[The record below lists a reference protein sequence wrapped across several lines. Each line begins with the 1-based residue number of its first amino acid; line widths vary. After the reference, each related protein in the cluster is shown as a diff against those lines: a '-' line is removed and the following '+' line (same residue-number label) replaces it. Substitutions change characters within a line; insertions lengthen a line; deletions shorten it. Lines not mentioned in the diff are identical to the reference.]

1 MTSMS
6 AVQMPVGEA
15 IPSLARWGISA
26 DADVV
31 YRALVTLGPQP
42 SIQVAQD
49 LGMTIRRVAE
59 ALDEL
64 LASDAVRVL
73 RRQPSR
79 PRTADSDRWCALAP
93 TDVIHTLR
101 RRRLRVVDPW
111 ELARQHL
118 ATVSGLDLA
127 SPPRRRNGE
136 QIRLL
141 RGIDLIRD
149 RITELADLER
159 QEHLSMSPEQA
170 ISAPAVVAAAP
181 LDKALL
187 RRGGRLRIL
196 GVPPAD
202 GDATGGHRAELAE
215 LGAEQRIADSLP
227 LKVMIF
233 DRTVAMLP
241 LDLLAPG
248 HGVLEVHEPGLV
260 RSLIALIGQHWSA
273 ARDPQQPAR
282 PPVRLSPRQIAL
294 IELMAAGHTDGAI
307 ARRLKISQRTIGYTM
322 RGLMD
327 RLHAE
332 NRFQLGLA
340 LSSQGIYRA
349 QGLR

>member
-6 AVQMPVGEA
+6 AVTMPIGVA
-15 IPSLARWGISA
+15 VPSLVRWGISA

-42 SIQVAQD
+42 TMRVAQD
-49 LGMTIRRVAE
+49 LGMTARRVAE

-64 LASDAVRVL
+64 VASDAVHAL
-73 RRQPSR
+73 RRHRSR
-79 PRTADSDRWCALAP
+79 PRTAHSDVWCAVAP
-93 TDVIHTLR
+93 TVVIDTLR
-101 RRRLRVVDPW
+101 RRRLRLADPW
-111 ELARQHL
+111 ELARRHL
-118 ATVSGLDLA
+118 ATVDGLDLSSA
-127 SPPRRRNGE
+127 SRHNGE
-136 QIRLL
+136 QLRLL

-149 RITELADLER
+149 RIAELAGQER

-170 ISAPAVVAAAP
+170 ISAPALVAAAP

-202 GDATGGHRAELAE
+202 GDVTGGHRTELTE
-215 LGAEQRIADSLP
+215 LGAEQRVADSLP

-248 HGVLEVHEPGLV
+248 NGVLEVHEPGLV
-260 RSLIALIGQHWSA
+260 RSLLALVGQHWTG
-273 ARDPQQPAR
+273 ARDPHSPAQ
-282 PPVRLSPRQIAL
+282 PPVRLSARQIAL

-307 ARRLKISQRTIGYTM
+307 ARRLRISQRTIGYTM

-340 LSSQGIYRA
+340 LSSQGIYPT
-349 QGLR
+349 QGPR